1 VMHEVEC
8 ELRRVNR
15 IARAGIRR
23 GGRPLSCSR
32 VVDQFPSP
40 AGNRMAAEETEEGRP
55 YCRAILPLIANQQF
69 PVQLLGCGSMSVP
82 LQRDFRKRAEAIE
95 R

>member
-1 VMHEVEC
+1 
-8 ELRRVNR
+8 
-15 IARAGIRR
+15 
-23 GGRPLSCSR
+23 
-32 VVDQFPSP
+32 
-40 AGNRMAAEETEEGRP
+40 MAAEETEEGRP

-69 PVQLLGCGSMSVP
+69 PVQLLGCGFMSVP